1 MYADL
6 DAPFDTGCR
15 TMGGETQ
22 SGCNAAGWDGVN
34 KMVYQS
40 GFGGVIHP
48 EYANYYVGM
57 ALTNAAGAV
66 VTPLGCKDVRN
77 SEYLY
82 PNDGWGWQDS
92 QLYRLAATSL
102 NEGTVVDNPDS
113 VVDRSVVMTAGMIQ
127 HNPLLDA
134 DTAFVG
140 EFILIES
147 FSRTSLDELKTNIG
161 NARTI
166 LIPELNTGGVLA
178 KNFPKCGDIKVDGKI
193 DAADIVYLI
202 NYLYLQGPP
211 PPWPL
216 PRADVKPTGVIDA
229 ADVVY
234 MVNYLYLSGPKP
246 NCPGIPF

>member
-1 MYADL
+1 
-6 DAPFDTGCR
+6 
-15 TMGGETQ
+15 MGGESQ
-22 SGCNAAGWDGVN
+22 SGCNAAGWDNVN
-34 KMVYQS
+34 QIVYQS
-40 GFGGVIHP
+40 GFGGVNHP

-161 NARTI
+161 KARTI